1 MLRRLFVQLVEI
13 QGVKNRGM
21 AIVSYLLFLIN

>member
-13 QGVKNRGM
+13 QGDKNRGM
-21 AIVSYLLFLIN
+21 AIVSYLLFFN